1 MRRILLAGYMVAI
14 GCALLCTPVAASGQ
28 EIMRCRLLDRGS
40 ETLKTADCMAC
51 HDGRVAAKWAGDPQ
65 GAPPT
70 LHQTHP
76 VDVDYARASSMK
88 RRARLRD
95 QAEAVRRG
103 AFLPD
108 GFIRCTTCHD
118 AQSQYRSRLSI
129 PTSGTSLPSF
139 QERKGNVDSSPLCN
153 LCHMM
158 ADG

>member
-1 MRRILLAGYMVAI
+1 
-14 GCALLCTPVAASGQ
+14 
-28 EIMRCRLLDRGS
+28 
-40 ETLKTADCMAC
+40 MAC
-51 HDGRVAAKWAGDPQ
+51 HDGRAAAKWTGDPEH
-65 GAPPT
+65 GPPT

-76 VDVDYARASSMK
+76 VDVDYLRATTTK

-118 AQSQYRSRLSI
+118 ARSQYRFRLSI
-129 PTSGTSLPSF
+129 PTSGTSFPSF
-139 QERKGNVDSSPLCN
+139 QERKGNVDSTPLCN

>member
-1 MRRILLAGYMVAI
+1 MRGNPRIAYIVAL
-14 GCALLCTPVAASGQ
+14 GCALVCAPAAASGQ

-51 HDGRVAAKWAGDPQ
+51 HDGRATAKWTGDPNL
-65 GAPPT
+65 APPT

-76 VDVDYARASSMK
+76 VDVDYLAATTMK

-118 AQSQYRSRLSI
+118 ARSQYRFRLSI
-129 PTSGTSLPSF
+129 PASGSSPPGF
-139 QERKGNVDSSPLCN
+139 QERKGSVDPTPLCV
-153 LCHMM
+153 LCHTM
-158 ADG
+158 ADM